1 MNKTPEELMSINKAR
16 TIIIHPFFG
25 MLGLKLKLQET
36 DIIPT
41 MSTEGRHIL
50 YNPTF
55 VTKFPENELRFI
67 IIHEILH
74 AALGHIWRRDNKHP
88 KIWNYACDYVVNY
101 MIQDFINNDNKLSG
115 VEKKERLQMPKNLL
129 YDKKYADMSAEE
141 VYQKLINDPKIKK
154 ELQNEEEL
162 FKILSKLGNQIDD
175 HDWEKAARDTQEN
188 EKLKKEWEKNLVS
201 AVKQMIDKNSGDV
214 PGYLKRLV
222 NKITKPQKDW
232 RVLLHE
238 FVQPENNDYTFNPPD
253 KRYNDYN
260 FFLPD
265 YNDSEDAVKNILFM
279 IDTSGSISD
288 RELEI
293 AYSEIVGAI
302 NQFSSLTG
310 KLGFFDSIVYDPVD
324 FLDVNDIFDIKPQGG
339 GGTDFTNVFKYINKN
354 YNDDPPA
361 AIIILTDGYDDWPV
375 ENITT
380 IPVLWLINNEEQV
393 PPWGA
398 YTTLKV

>member
-279 IDTSGSISD
+279 IDTSGSILD